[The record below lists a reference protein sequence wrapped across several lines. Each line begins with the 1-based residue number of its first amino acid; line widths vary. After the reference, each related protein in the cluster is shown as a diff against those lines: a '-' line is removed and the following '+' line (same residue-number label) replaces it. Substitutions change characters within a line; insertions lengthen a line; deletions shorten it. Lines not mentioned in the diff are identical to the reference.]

1 MSARTV
7 VVTFTDTTMCAYV
20 RGYGT
25 RELLT
30 SLRGRPPV
38 WSATHR
44 AWVTQQRTAV
54 DLIALAES
62 RGIDV
67 ETRQEVAR

>member
-1 MSARTV
+1 MSARRI
-7 VVTFTDTTMCAYV
+7 VVTFTDTPMCVYV

-30 SLRGRPPV
+30 SLRGRPPA

-44 AWVTQQRTAV
+44 AWCVQQRTAV
-54 DLIALAES
+54 DLIALSES

-67 ETRQEVAR
+67 ETRQEVAG